1 MGRMLTSHCTTLSMR
16 CGQALLACTLRQ
28 HSARHAGIVEVWLQR
43 LVEGMQGTVKAIVK
57 RAARNV
63 YEMDLQSFIFSHPAQ
78 MALLGIQFQ
87 WTADMQVVTRG
98 INLAWI
104 CCKHTVSELLLPEVQ
119 VHAGRFGVTGRR
131 YGVLLHLFRMPA
143 PLECLTY

>member
-1 MGRMLTSHCTTLSMR
+1 MFFSIALDAVRCCWPMR
-16 CGQALLACTLRQ
+16 QGGATR
-28 HSARHAGIVEVWLQR
+28 RAGIVEVWLQK

-87 WTADMQVVTRG
+87 WTADMQVST
-98 INLAWI
+98 
-104 CCKHTVSELLLPEVQ
+104 
-119 VHAGRFGVTGRR
+119 
-131 YGVLLHLFRMPA
+131 
-143 PLECLTY
+143 